1 MEYTTKLK
9 IVLIVCGLISILGLS
24 VAGLLIG
31 K

>member
-9 IVLIVCGLISILGLS
+9 IVLTLVGIISTVGLS
-24 VAGLLIG
+24 VAVLLIG

>member
-9 IVLIVCGLISILGLS
+9 IVLTVIGLISILGLS
-24 VAGLLIG
+24 VAVLLIG